1 MKRFLLLI
9 VLILSFACKEN
20 RSSLN
25 AEKNA
30 TEIKNKKVANYRIA
44 IHGGASYIKKENI
57 SNSLEKVHHNKLK
70 ESTQRK

>member
-1 MKRFLLLI
+1 MERFILLI
-9 VLILSFACKEN
+9 VLILIFTCKEY

-25 AEKNA
+25 AEINA
-30 TEIKNKKVANYRIA
+30 AEFKNKKVANYRIA